1 MSQGHIIRRA
11 LVGIGI
17 ASALVSGLAGCDE
30 EQDCTC
36 EGYAHPVWSATVTD
50 SSGAIVTDAKVY
62 EREEGEAEVP
72 ALCTQPT
79 ADGGCVSFLSNK
91 FNYGN
96 LTVRATRADG
106 SSAVE
111 ASVVVIATVSDRG
124 CCAPPPPPTTQLKL
138 VLSP

>member
-1 MSQGHIIRRA
+1 MSQGHIIRRV
-11 LVGIGI
+11 LVGIGV
-17 ASALVSGLAGCDE
+17 ANALVFGLAGCDE

-36 EGYAHPVWSATVTD
+36 EGYAHPVWSATITD

-62 EREEGEAEVP
+62 EREEGEAELP
-72 ALCTQPT
+72 AVCTQPT
-79 ADGGCVSFLSNK
+79 ADGGCVFFHSNK

-106 SSAVE
+106 SSPVE
-111 ASVVVIATVSDRG
+111 ASVVVVPPATVRG
-124 CCAPPPPPTTQLKL
+124 CCAPRPPPTTELKL